1 MEGGKEMAHKKPKAT
16 KNPEREGQT
25 KHIEREFEI
34 GKDESWFANIK
45 RLHDEFL
52 HDSLTVTRHNRSHFD
67 VLMSNAQVVTTK
79 MFTDAAENS
88 NLVAK
93 KVIQLFDV
101 AVDRVWN
108 FDEVSSLAARA
119 GVHTEAFVTTLAT
132 ILAEKLRASTEKSK

>member
-1 MEGGKEMAHKKPKAT
+1 MPHAKDNPK
-16 KNPEREGQT
+16 REGQS
-25 KHIEREFEI
+25 KHIEREFEV

-45 RLHDEFL
+45 RTYDEMQ
-52 HDSLTVTRHNRSHFD
+52 HESLESIRHNRQHFD
-67 VLMSNAQVVTTK
+67 KMMSDAQTVTTK
-79 MFTDAAENS
+79 MFNDAAENS

-108 FDEVSSLAARA
+108 FDEVSNLAARA

-132 ILAEKLRASTEKSK
+132 ILAEKLRASTEKGK